1 MGASGA
7 SNSRMCSDRW
17 LSSRAIVIGLA
28 MLLQPGTVAYA
39 VVPRVAVVFSS
50 QLGPFVEAG
59 TALQA
64 ALRASVVQPEVLT
77 FDLDGKRENG
87 PTVLAQVR
95 AATPALIMPVGTLAT
110 SVVVAEPWPV
120 PIVFAMVLYPYQSG
134 FVGSTR
140 PDVTGASLDVPF
152 DEQFGLLTRLAPKV
166 QRIGIVSH
174 PEETGTVVK
183 AARQAAEKAGLRLEV
198 RDVDKPENAVPV
210 FEKLLT
216 EVDAMIAVADSH
228 VFTAE
233 TTGPLILAA
242 LRERVPLLGL
252 SAAQV
257 RSGALAALTSDYAE
271 NGRQAAVLAVRVLQG
286 ERAGSIAPTVPQH
299 LSVTLNARTADHLG
313 LTVDPALERNATT
326 VIH

>member
-1 MGASGA
+1 M
-7 SNSRMCSDRW
+7 RSDRW
-17 LSSRAIVIGLA
+17 LSCRPILIGLA
-28 MLLQPGTVAYA
+28 MLLQPGTAA
-39 VVPRVAVVFSS
+39 QAAVPRVAVVFSS

-64 ALRASVVQPEVLT
+64 ALQATTVQPEVLT
-77 FDLDGKRENG
+77 FDLEGKRENG
-87 PTVLAQVR
+87 PSVLAQVR
-95 AATPALIMPVGTLAT
+95 AAKPALIMPVGTMAT
-110 SVVVAEPWPV
+110 SVVVAEPWLV
-120 PIVFAMVLYPYQSG
+120 PIVFAMVLYPNQSG
-134 FVGSTR
+134 FVGSTH

-152 DEQFGLLTRLAPKV
+152 DEQFGLLARLVPKV
-166 QRIGIVSH
+166 HRIGIVSH
-174 PEETGTVVK
+174 PEETGTVVN
-183 AARQAAEKAGLRLEV
+183 AARQAAEKAGLQLEV

-216 EVDAMIAVADSH
+216 EADAMVAVADSH

-257 RSGALAALTSDYAE
+257 RSGALAALGCDYAE
-271 NGRQAAVLAVRVLQG
+271 NGRQAAALAVRVLQG
-286 ERAGSIAPTVPQH
+286 ERAGSIAPSVPQH
-299 LSVTLNARTADHLG
+299 LSITLNARTAEHLG
-313 LTVDPALERNATT
+313 VTIAAALEREAAT